1 MADNAPQARRKVM
14 VSWSSGK
21 DSAWTLWQLLQDPSV
36 EVVGL
41 LTTYNSEF
49 DRVAIHG
56 VRRQILQRQV
66 ELAGLPLLE
75 VALPWPCS
83 NADYEHAME
92 WALARAREYYYA
104 DTVAFGDLFLEDV
117 RQYREQQFANSDLQP
132 MFPLWGQPTD
142 VLARQMI
149 DAGLR
154 ASVSCLD
161 PKQMPA
167 DLAGATFDHDLLDRL
182 PSEVDPCGER
192 GEFHTCVWAGPMF
205 RRNLELIQGEVVERS
220 GFVYADLCER
230 TPNA

>member
-1 MADNAPQARRKVM
+1 MADNVHQARRKVM

-56 VRRQILQRQV
+56 VRRQILQRQA
-66 ELAGLPLLE
+66 ELTGLPLLE

-83 NADYEHAME
+83 NSDYENAME
-92 WALARAREYYYA
+92 WAFARVQEHHCA
-104 DTVAFGDLFLEDV
+104 DAIAFGDLFLEDV
-117 RQYREQQFANSDLQP
+117 RRYREQQFANSDLQP
-132 MFPLWGQPTD
+132 MFPLWGQSTD

-154 ASVSCLD
+154 ASISCLD
-161 PKQMPA
+161 PKQIPA
-167 DLAGATFDHDLLDRL
+167 ELAGATFDHELLGRL
-182 PSEVDPCGER
+182 PANVDPCGER
-192 GEFHTCVWAGPMF
+192 GEFHTCVWSGPMF
-205 RRNLELIQGEVVERS
+205 SRNLELVRGEVVERS
-220 GFVYADLCER
+220 GFVYTDLCEH
-230 TPNA
+230 PPSA